1 MQNANNVIENNKAAV
16 VVGKNDKVEIA
27 AESKKASKPVSTSE
41 RIKQLV
47 AERKVWEH
55 GAYVKSNEQL
65 YAVLG
70 KCYAFYF
77 DLRGNDK
84 EAKAAREE
92 LNTVISTK
100 GYSFNEGTH
109 VLTKLVKYV
118 FEGVDRRRVSA
129 YSLVL
134 REALTQGVK
143 ADGIPAFITN
153 GGGVEE
159 IRRSKSKTAKT
170 ATQKAALGKEAV
182 SGKELA
188 VFKSETLAVLAQQAD
203 KSVGDDVVAILTQ
216 REDGSFVVRELI
228 GSTSVLKAALACAYS
243 KNKLVGKN
251 DNAANDDKLEDML
264 NDAANDDALED
275 KLHDAAM
282 NG

>member
-1 MQNANNVIENNKAAV
+1 MQNANNVVEKSAASIT
-16 VVGKNDKVEIA
+16 VGSNDKVVA
-27 AESKKASKPVSTSE
+27 ATATASKKASKPATTSE
-41 RIKQLV
+41 RIMQLV
-47 AERKVWEH
+47 AERKAWEL

-77 DLRGNDK
+77 DLSGNSK
-84 EAKAAREE
+84 EANAARME
-92 LNTVISTK
+92 LNAVINKK

-118 FEGVDRRRVSA
+118 FEGIDRRRVSA

-134 REALTQGVK
+134 REALTQNVK
-143 ADGIPAFITN
+143 VDGIPAFITD

-170 ATQKAALGKEAV
+170 ATQKAELGKAAV
-182 SGKELA
+182 SCKQLA
-188 VFKSETLAVLAQQAD
+188 TFKSETLAVLAQQAG
-203 KSVGDDVVAILTQ
+203 KSAGEDVVAILTQ
-216 REDGSFVVRELI
+216 QADGSFVVRELI
-228 GSTSVLKAALACAYS
+228 ASTGVLKAALACAYS
-243 KNKLVGKN
+243 KSKIVGLN
-251 DNAANDDKLEDML
+251 DKAANDDKL
-264 NDAANDDALED
+264 DDLLLA
-275 KLHDAAM
+275 AAM

>member
-1 MQNANNVIENNKAAV
+1 MQQQNTQQKNNVVESNKAAV
-16 VVGKNDKVEIA
+16 AVGKNDKVAIA
-27 AESKKASKPVSTSE
+27 PESKKTSKPLSTSE
-41 RIKQLV
+41 RIKLLV

-65 YAVLG
+65 YALLG

-134 REALTQGVK
+134 REALARGVK

-170 ATQKAALGKEAV
+170 ATQKAALGKEALR
-182 SGKELA
+182 GKELA
-188 VFKSETLAVLAQQAD
+188 VFNSETLAALAQQAD

-216 REDGSFVVRELI
+216 QEDGSFVVRELI
-228 GSTSVLKAALACAYS
+228 GSTSLLKTALACAYS
-243 KNKLVGKN
+243 KNKIVGKN
-251 DNAANDDKLEDML
+251 DSAANDDKLEDML
-264 NDAANDDALED
+264 NDAA
-275 KLHDAAM
+275 M

>member
-1 MQNANNVIENNKAAV
+1 MQNQINAVEKSAASIT
-16 VVGKNDKVEIA
+16 VGSNDKVKVA
-27 AESKKASKPVSTSE
+27 ATSTKASKPVTTSE

-47 AERKVWEH
+47 AERKAWEL

-77 DLRGNDK
+77 DLRGNSK
-84 EAKAAREE
+84 EASTARDE
-92 LNTVISTK
+92 LNAVISKK

-134 REALTQGVK
+134 REALTQNVK
-143 ADGIPAFITN
+143 VDGIPAFITN

-170 ATQKAALGKEAV
+170 ATQKAALGKAAV
-182 SGKELA
+182 GSNNLA
-188 VFKSETLAVLAQQAD
+188 TFQSATLAVLAQQAG
-203 KSVGDDVVAILTQ
+203 KSVGDDVIAILTQ
-216 REDGSFVVRELI
+216 QEDGSFVVRELI
-228 GSTSVLKAALACAYS
+228 ASTGVLKAALACAYS
-243 KNKLVGKN
+243 KNKVVGLN
-251 DNAANDDKLEDML
+251 DKAANDATLEDEL
-264 NDAANDDALED
+264 LA
-275 KLHDAAM
+275 AAM

>member
-1 MQNANNVIENNKAAV
+1 MQQQNTQQQNVVVENNKAAV
-16 VVGKNDKVEIA
+16 VVGKNDKVAIA
-27 AESKKASKPVSTSE
+27 TESKTASKPLSTSE

-65 YAVLG
+65 YALLG

-109 VLTKLVKYV
+109 VLAKLVKYV

-134 REALTQGVK
+134 REALARGVK
-143 ADGIPAFITN
+143 ADGIPAFITS

-170 ATQKAALGKEAV
+170 AKQKAALGKEALKD
-182 SGKELA
+182 KELA
-188 VFKSETLAVLAQQAD
+188 VFNSETLATLAQQAD

-228 GSTSVLKAALACAYS
+228 GSTSLLKAALACAYS
-243 KNKLVGKN
+243 KNKIVGKN
-251 DNAANDDKLEDML
+251 DNAANDDKLEDLL
-264 NDAANDDALED
+264 N
-275 KLHDAAM
+275 DAAM

>member
-1 MQNANNVIENNKAAV
+1 MQNANNVVEKSAV
-16 VVGKNDKVEIA
+16 SITVGSNDKVVA
-27 AESKKASKPVSTSE
+27 ATASNAASKPVTTSE

-47 AERKVWEH
+47 AERKAWEL

-77 DLRGNDK
+77 DLRGNSK
-84 EAKAAREE
+84 EANAARIE
-92 LNTVISTK
+92 LNAVIDKK

-118 FEGVDRRRVSA
+118 FEGIDRRRVSA

-134 REALTQGVK
+134 REALSKDVK
-143 ADGIPAFITN
+143 VDCIPAFIAN

-170 ATQKAALGKEAV
+170 ATQKAELGKQAV
-182 SGKELA
+182 CSKQLA
-188 VFKSETLAVLAQQAD
+188 VIQSATLAVLAQQAGR
-203 KSVGDDVVAILTQ
+203 SVGDDVVAILTQ
-216 REDGSFVVRELI
+216 QEDGSFVVRELI
-228 GSTSVLKAALACAYS
+228 ASTGVLKAALACAYS
-243 KNKLVGKN
+243 KNKIVGSTDK
-251 DNAANDDKLEDML
+251 AANDE
-264 NDAANDDALED
+264 ALED
-275 KLHDAAM
+275 VLLDAAM